1 MLRLRRE
8 SLKYTESLHFLS
20 WTHNS
25 VGTAGVLRESPLPV
39 PSVIFGRPVSRPVE
53 LPSWTLSWSSAQK
66 ELLELQS
73 FNEAGYTKDSMQ
85 KVGEQIE
92 EHEYTLAVADAMK
105 KALDAHQKDENSDP
119 ASLIESLQQIR
130 KYGPKQR
137 PMYRDEASFMLDIK
151 NRAQFINTANRGTA
165 WKTLFATSDTRSS
178 RKRIYSATGNSLPC
192 ANCIIEK
199 GILKVFGAA
208 VDVLEDVSP
217 PCTEAFPLDGPPFA
231 WIRTVLAK
239 RLGLPVSSH
248 EALNPDPD
256 SESDDETSRS
266 LEFDPLFWRI
276 ILADQWQGVRLK
288 KGNVVEIPRVGTIPP
303 TISFAMNVGD
313 PKEHI
318 HRIVKELFEVKSA
331 VASSE
336 NQAAFKW
343 RSLFTSKK
351 SVGLSPVDGRKG
363 DIVFAIFGCD
373 VPFLVR
379 KAERGYLF
387 LGEW

>member
-53 LPSWTLSWSSAQK
+53 LPSWTPSWSSAQK

-248 EALNPDPD
+248 EALNPDSD
-256 SESDDETSRS
+256 SESDGETSRS

-303 TISFAMNVGD
+303 TISFAMDVGD

-318 HRIVKELFEVKSA
+318 HRIVKKLFEVKSA

-336 NQAAFKW
+336 NQG
-343 RSLFTSKK
+343 SLM
-351 SVGLSPVDGRKG
+351 
-363 DIVFAIFGCD
+363 
-373 VPFLVR
+373 
-379 KAERGYLF
+379 
-387 LGEW
+387 